1 VGDCQIPHG
10 GTIKIK
16 SSKIQLLTN
25 KLEILKMKEDETIR
39 DYYIN
44 VLDIANSFDS
54 LGEKLSNEKLIKK
67 ILRSLPKRFDLK
79 VTAIEEAQG
88 TAIMKVEELIESLQ
102 SFKIMINT
110 RKEKYMNTG
119 PSADVVC

>member
-1 VGDCQIPHG
+1 
-10 GTIKIK
+10 
-16 SSKIQLLTN
+16 
-25 KLEILKMKEDETIR
+25 M
-39 DYYIN
+39 N

-54 LGEKLSNEKLIKK
+54 LGEKISYEKLINK

-79 VTAIEEAQG
+79 VTATEEAQD
-88 TAIMKVEELIESLQ
+88 TTSMKVEELIESLQ

-110 RKEKYMNTG
+110 RKEKYMNIG